1 MKRFF
6 KILFPLILLVYS
18 NTIISSCCPIGC
30 CEKFC
35 EMEWDTACQDCCSTG
50 RPFFTVRPQHWNLAR
65 TTVGWQPMAYE
76 YEKDKWSA
84 AFAITPEYTRSLKP
98 LRVAKYFFG
107 DDLQECGRLLIS
119 GSRKGY
125 PNYEART
132 EHEWLAD
139 YFGLPTDF
147 QSIVRFAPRAYNFI
161 TDLNVHLAMDGF
173 REGMFLDITAPV
185 VYASRAMN
193 MCETFTDCGTES
205 GVLGFDPGYMG
216 EKEIGRNS
224 LAADF
229 TAAMSGTYMWGDLV
243 EPLQY
248 GKIST
253 RKRSVLRLADIRIAL
268 GCNLMRGDDYQCAL
282 MGFIGIPTGNVPCGE
297 YLFEPIA
304 GNGGHFELGI
314 GSNGYM
320 RLWEDNTEERAISLY
335 FDARLA
341 HLFKAT
347 QWRSFD
353 LKNNP
358 NSRYMLIQEMKS
370 PSENLYVLT
379 SEDPAVYTAPNHQ
392 YNGRLFHL
400 IDKTTCCTDVTI
412 DVQGEFA
419 VTMKY
424 EHSNF
429 AFDLGYNFWGRTG
442 EKFCPG
448 CTLKKDKY
456 ALKGDAF
463 IIGFRQ
469 SNGDPAPVSATES
482 KATINAG
489 TNTPIETKWNILHTF
504 NKSIDNA
511 DHAYYSEVPENID
524 DYTTSSFQST
534 SYQPVLLSSDDLET
548 CNTPSAISHKIFGHL
563 NYAWTERESGNIPF
577 LGVGGEI
584 EFAGKMC
591 ESYSTLSQWGIW
603 VKGGI
608 EFE

>member
-1 MKRFF
+1 MKRFV
-6 KILFPLILLVYS
+6 KILFPLFLLV
-18 NTIISSCCPIGC
+18 SSSGLLATCCDIGC
-30 CEKFC
+30 CERFC
-35 EMEWDTACQDCCSTG
+35 EMDWDTACQECCKMG
-50 RPFFTVRPQHWNLAR
+50 RPFFAVRPQNWNLAR
-65 TTVGWQPMAYE
+65 STVGWQPMAYE
-76 YEKDKWSA
+76 YGKTDWSA

-107 DDLQECGRLLIS
+107 DDLKECGRLLIS

-125 PNYEART
+125 PNYEARD
-132 EHEWLAD
+132 EGEWLAD
-139 YFGLPTDF
+139 YFGLAPDF
-147 QSIVRFAPRAYNFI
+147 QSVVRFAPRAYNFI
-161 TDLNVHLAMDGF
+161 TELSVHLAMDGF
-173 REGMFLDITAPV
+173 REGIFLDITAPI

-193 MCETFTDCGTES
+193 MCESFTGCETSSGT
-205 GVLGFDPGYMG
+205 LGFDAGYMG
-216 EKEIGRNS
+216 EKAIGHDS
-224 LAADF
+224 LPADF
-229 TAAMSGTYMWGDLV
+229 TSAISGTYMWGDLV
-243 EPLQY
+243 EPLKY

-253 RKRSVLRLADIRIAL
+253 RKRSVLRLADLRIAL

-282 MGFIGIPTGNVPCGE
+282 TGFLSIPTGNVPCAD
-297 YLFEPIA
+297 YLFEPVA
-304 GNGGHFELGI
+304 GNGGHLELGVGANCYMKLWQDMEQERTI
-314 GSNGYM
+314 G
-320 RLWEDNTEERAISLY
+320 LY
-335 FDARLA
+335 CDARLA

-370 PSENLYVLT
+370 PSENLYAFVAPDT
-379 SEDPAVYTAPNHQ
+379 YPAPDQQ

-400 IDKTTCCTDVTI
+400 IDKTTCCTDVSI
-412 DVQGEFA
+412 DLQGEFA

-424 EHSNF
+424 THGNF

-463 IIGFRQ
+463 IIGFRE
-469 SNGDPAPVSATES
+469 SNGDPTPVSATES

-489 TNTPIETKWNILHTF
+489 TNTPIGTAYQGTQTENP
-504 NKSIDNA
+504 SIDNPYNA
-511 DHAYYSEVPENID
+511 HYNNI
-524 DYTTSSFQST
+524 TLEKITAVSGGFTEQRT
-534 SYQPVLLSSDDLET
+534 SYQPVLLSSDDLDT
-548 CNTPSAISHKIFGHL
+548 CESPTAISHKIFGHL
-563 NYAWTERESGNIPF
+563 NYAWTGRESGNIPF

-584 EFAGKMC
+584 EFAGKMDC
-591 ESYSTLSQWGIW
+591 SYSTLSQWGIW